1 MHKLRLFTAKTY
13 PNFVRIDHFLLD
25 LYPEQVP
32 RPTDRQTLNFRMA
45 TKLAI
50 VPKWK
55 GDFSNN
61 EKFIK
66 IAAFFQMLSWNKG
79 IAWTKIREKIV
90 KKIKTIKKNSKI
102 QVSGGHI

>member
-1 MHKLRLFTAKTY
+1 MG
-13 PNFVRIDHFLLD
+13 IDQFLLY
-25 LYPEQVP
+25 LKPKQIK

-79 IAWTKIREKIV
+79 ITCTKIW
-90 KKIKTIKKNSKI
+90 
-102 QVSGGHI
+102 